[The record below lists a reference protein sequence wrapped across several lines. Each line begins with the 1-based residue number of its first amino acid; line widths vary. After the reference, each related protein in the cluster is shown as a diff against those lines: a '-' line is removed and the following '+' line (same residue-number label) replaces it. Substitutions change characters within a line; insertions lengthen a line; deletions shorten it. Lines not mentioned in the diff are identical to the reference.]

1 MWYGILSHRIWW
13 VRYVATT
20 HAALAGG
27 VGFLKD
33 YLNRAMLASHHVS
46 YGCRLLYHSAP
57 AGLSLMEYVDLIP
70 VLSAESDARLQAVAN
85 TSTDGMLIVDVDGRV
100 RFVNPAAEGLL
111 RRRAV
116 DLIGQI
122 FGLPIVISEA
132 AEISLIQADG
142 KLIATEMRTA
152 AIVWE
157 RMPAQM
163 IVLRDLTE
171 QRRTQ
176 EALRDAEGFSRAI
189 LNSLTQH
196 IAVLDE
202 SGTII
207 LANDAWRQFAV
218 ENGDPQLTATGVGS
232 NYFAVCAE
240 SRGENAD
247 EASDVLQGMRRVLQ
261 GEIPV
266 FELEYPCNSPGEDR
280 WFQLRAVPL
289 HGQRRGLVISHMNIT
304 DQRRNAQAAAESA
317 ALREQLLARERELVA
332 IGSLSSAERRP
343 AGLAYVQRNDVPI
356 RGSQFRLFQEY
367 VASYTELLEMVV
379 DERGFAVKN
388 TDVPVRA
395 LASRLGALHASARDV
410 VEIHL
415 SSLRTC
421 SVGTASSR
429 QQAYLEEGRVL
440 LLQLM
445 GYLVAYYRDGLV
457 G

>member
-1 MWYGILSHRIWW
+1 MCHI
-13 VRYVATT
+13 
-20 HAALAGG
+20 
-27 VGFLKD
+27 
-33 YLNRAMLASHHVS
+33 
-46 YGCRLLYHSAP
+46 AP
-57 AGLSLMEYVDLIP
+57 AGPSRMEYVDLMP

-85 TSTDGMLIVDVDGRV
+85 TSTDGMLIVDIDGRV

-111 RRRAV
+111 RRKAA

-152 AIVWE
+152 SIIWE
-157 RMPAQM
+157 GMSAQM

-202 SGTII
+202 TGTII
-207 LANDAWRQFAV
+207 LANDAWRQFAM
-218 ENGDPQLTATGVGS
+218 ENGDPQSVTTGVGA
-232 NYFAVCAE
+232 NYFAVC
-240 SRGENAD
+240 STSSGQDSD
-247 EASDVLQGMRRVLQ
+247 EASDVLEGMRRVIQ
-261 GEIPV
+261 GELPV
-266 FELEYPCNSPGEDR
+266 FELEYPCNSPSEER

-289 HGQRRGLVISHMNIT
+289 HGQRRGLVISHTNIT
-304 DQRRNAQAAAESA
+304 IQRHNAQSAAEA
-317 ALREQLLARERELVA
+317 VALREQLLARERELVA
-332 IGSLSSAERRP
+332 ISSLSSAERRP
-343 AGLAYVQRNDVPI
+343 VDLTYVQRYDAPI
-356 RGSQFRLFQEY
+356 RASDITLFQEY
-367 VASYTELLEMVV
+367 VVGYAELLEMVV
-379 DERGFAVKN
+379 DERGFEVKN
-388 TDVPVRA
+388 TDTPVRVMA
-395 LASRLGALHASARDV
+395 ARLGTLRASARDV

-415 SSLRTC
+415 SALRSC
-421 SVGTASSR
+421 SVGSAPSR

-445 GYLVAYYRDGLV
+445 GYLVAYYRDGQIT
-457 G
+457 